1 MERTLE
7 VRFNHPVLRA
17 VLFDFGGVVLS
28 SPFDAFASYERDNEL
43 PVDLIRT
50 INATNPHDNAW
61 AHLERNDV
69 TLAEFVALFEAEA
82 LELGHRVDGWK
93 ILECLSG
100 EIRPEMV
107 EAIRRCKAAGLL
119 TACLTNNFVS
129 DEGVGSGVGSKDPAR
144 QAKLDEVMALFDHV
158 VESSKVGVRKPEPA
172 FYEIA
177 LELLGVEAS
186 EAVFLDDLG
195 VNLKPAKAMGMTT
208 IKVISADQ
216 ALAELEEVTGL
227 SLR

>member
-1 MERTLE
+1 MVGLNR
-7 VRFNHPVLRA
+7 PVIRA

-28 SPFDAFASYERDNEL
+28 SPFDAFANYERTNSL

-50 INATNPHDNAW
+50 INATNPHENAW
-61 AHLERNDV
+61 AHLERSDV
-69 TLAEFVALFEAEA
+69 TLAQFVALFEAEA
-82 LELGHRVDGWK
+82 LALGHRVDGWK

-107 EAIRRCKAAGLL
+107 EAIRRIKAAGLL

-129 DEGVGSGVGSKDPAR
+129 DEGAGSGVGSEDPAR
-144 QAKLDEVMALFDHV
+144 QAALDEVMALFDHV
-158 VESSKVGVRKPEPA
+158 VESSKVGIRKPEPG
-172 FYEIA
+172 FYELA
-177 LELLGVEAS
+177 LELCGVEAS

-208 IKVISADQ
+208 IKVVTPEQ
-216 ALAELEEVTGL
+216 ALADLEAVTGL
-227 SLR
+227 PLR